1 MTEIGFYHLTRTPL
15 ERALPRILEKVLEAG
30 KRAVVITGSDE
41 RAQLLNGVLWTYDQ
55 DSFLPHGTARE
66 GEPDSQPIWLTAE
79 DENPN
84 GAEIVVLTEGE
95 RAAELGAFERC
106 LDMFDGNDPAAV
118 EAARGRWRAAREAG
132 HTVTYW
138 QQTAQ
143 GGWEKKAEG

>member
-84 GAEIVVLTEGE
+84 GAEIVVLTEGA